1 MFAIRSLRSASGVE
15 IGGMRFEHLKWTLM
29 KDLPIT
35 VKAASEI
42 NPNDK
47 GRATIL
53 EIIEV
58 DSADDDRL
66 KPHPVGAN
74 LSPISEPAPEPAPK
88 PELEHEQKAQ
98 ASEPAPK
105 PDLEQE
111 QATQAPEPGGGE
123 SEPEQ

>member
-42 NPNDK
+42 NPND
-47 GRATIL
+47 
-53 EIIEV
+53 
-58 DSADDDRL
+58 DRL
-66 KPHPVGAN
+66 KPYPVGAN